1 MTMKHLI
8 TTCYGRVSKLP
19 KGTKL
24 VQTSNGAPDFMS
36 RMGSLFEP
44 DLTPEAFRN
53 KTDFRVEYPKQ
64 LERLYRSGKLK
75 KIVDRLPEG
84 AALLCFEADHCD
96 CHRKILADKLNE
108 WGLAE
113 VHEFTVPAPV
123 KPVAPV
129 NPQMSFLTFL

>member
-1 MTMKHLI
+1 VKHLI

-64 LERLYRSGKLK
+64 LERLHRSGKLK
-75 KIVDRLPEG
+75 QIVDRLPDG
-84 AALLCFEADHCD
+84 SALLCYEKDHCD
-96 CHRKILADKLNE
+96 CHRKILAEYLTSH
-108 WGLAE
+108 GLAN
-113 VHEFTVPAPV
+113 VTEFQVIEPA
-123 KPVAPV
+123 KPA
-129 NPQMSFLTFL
+129 NPQMSLL

>member
-1 MTMKHLI
+1 MTMKHFV

-19 KGTKL
+19 KGTRL

-64 LERLYRSGKLK
+64 LERLYRSGKLQ
-75 KIVDRLPEG
+75 KIVERLPEG

-96 CHRKILADKLNE
+96 CHRKILAEFLTNK
-108 WGLAE
+108 GLA
-113 VHEFTVPAPV
+113 VVSEFVVPTKVA
-123 KPVAPV
+123 PVAPV
-129 NPQMSFLTFL
+129 SPQLSFL

>member
-1 MTMKHLI
+1 MTMKRFL

-36 RMGSLFEP
+36 RMCALFEP

-64 LERLYRSGKLK
+64 LERLYRSGKLQ
-75 KIVDRLPEG
+75 KIVDRLPDG

-96 CHRKILADKLNE
+96 CHRKILADFLNE
-108 WGLAE
+108 KGLAE
-113 VHEFTVPAPV
+113 VHEFSVQPPA
-123 KPVAPV
+123 KPV
-129 NPQMSFLTFL
+129 NPQMSFL